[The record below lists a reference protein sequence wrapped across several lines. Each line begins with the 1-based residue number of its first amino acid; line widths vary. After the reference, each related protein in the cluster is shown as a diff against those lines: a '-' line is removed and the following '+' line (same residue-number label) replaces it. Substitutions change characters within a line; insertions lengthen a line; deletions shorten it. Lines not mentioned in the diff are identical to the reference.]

1 MLININMPRKS
12 SSMGVLNNSINSSQN
27 QIQIITNSFNNLV
40 TDIQKYID
48 LNIKPQYIDFYFNEE
63 YDSFDQYNTA
73 YKNIILS
80 KLNNFKNVANNTS
93 DSTSKNLAIFAESV
107 INLIS
112 KIRDETKESNELIEQ
127 LKEQLAIFAKQT
139 AIVPPAPIR
148 AIIDVNVSIDEKYLV
163 YVQRY
168 GVPHNGIFDQT
179 ILDDIEEELSQ

>member
-27 QIQIITNSFNNLV
+27 QIQIITNTFNNLV
-40 TDIQKYID
+40 NEIQKYID
-48 LNIKPQYIDFYFNEE
+48 LNIKPQYIDFYFNED
-63 YDSFDQYNTA
+63 YDSFDQYNTT

-112 KIRDETKESNELIEQ
+112 KIRDETKESNELIAQ

-139 AIVPPAPIR
+139 AIVPPEPIQ
-148 AIIDVNVSIDEKYLV
+148 AIIDVNISIDEKYLV

-168 GVPHNGIFDQT
+168 GVPNNGIFDQT